1 MALLRLAVLISGR
14 GTNLKALI
22 EACRASEFPARII
35 LVISNRPAATGL
47 RTAEAAGIETTVVDH
62 RAFAERASFERKLD
76 ERLRDASIELVCLA
90 GFMRLLTAAFV
101 DSWRDRLINIH
112 PSLLPSFRGTQVHEQ
127 VLAAGVRISGC
138 TVHYV
143 RPAVDSGPILMQ
155 AAVPVQPADDAETL
169 ASRVLRAE
177 HQCYP
182 QAIRLIAEG
191 RVRLDGDRALID
203 SGSAP
208 TLLWRPEP

>member
-14 GTNLKALI
+14 GTNLQALI
-22 EACRASEFPARII
+22 EACRAPEFPVRII
-35 LVISNRPAATGL
+35 LVISNRPAALGL
-47 RTAEAAGIETTVVDH
+47 RTAEAAGIETAVVDH
-62 RAFAERASFERKLD
+62 QAFTDRTSFERELD
-76 ERLRDASIELVCLA
+76 GRLRDASIELVCLA

-203 SGSAP
+203 GGSAP